1 MKENWLLINRNIS
14 DIKKLSSENDISQ
27 FTAKLLL
34 NRDIA
39 ESKDV
44 KRFLS
49 GGLDD
54 LCDGFQMQDMY
65 LAVRIISSAIRSGKR
80 IIIYGDYDCDG
91 VISTVILYNI
101 LKQCGAN
108 YNFYIPDREDEGY
121 GMNSERIEKLKEEG
135 YDVILTCD
143 NGIAAFEQVAL
154 AKSLGMDVVITDH
167 HDIPFKE
174 KENGEKELLLPIA
187 DAIINPKR
195 EDCNYPFKKL
205 CGAGVALKFGKCLFK
220 EMGIDPKEA
229 DKLIE
234 FCALATVCDV
244 VDLLDENRIIVKKG
258 LEMLNNT
265 KNLGLKAL
273 IEETGLKEKN
283 ISAYHLGFVIGP
295 CINATGRLETA
306 DLSVELLITEDEI
319 RAEELA
325 KELFQL
331 NQKRQDLTIES
342 VEMVIDQIEKNNMD
356 KDKILVIYNPYIHES
371 IAGIVSGRI
380 RERYN
385 VPTIIMTKG
394 KNIPKGSGRSIE
406 EYNMFEELSKCKHL
420 IEKFGGHPMAAGL
433 SVREDALP
441 LLRQELLKNC
451 LLSDKDIV
459 PKVRI
464 DARLPLN
471 LLNEGIIE
479 EINALEP
486 FGKGNN
492 TPIFGERGIDVSRIW
507 LMGKEK
513 NIVKFRM
520 KIPNSYYAIDG
531 ISFDRLD
538 DFKEQYINT
547 YGEERLIEI
556 INSSYC
562 NFKMDILFYPSIN
575 EYNGSRT
582 VQVIIKSIRL

>member
-1 MKENWLLINRNIS
+1 MKENWLLINRNVS
-14 DIKKLSSENDISQ
+14 DVKKLSSENGISQ

-39 ESKDV
+39 EIKDV
-44 KRFLS
+44 KRFLEGS
-49 GGLDD
+49 LDD
-54 LCDGFQMQDMY
+54 LYDGFQMQDMY
-65 LAVRIISSAIRSGKR
+65 IAVRIVSSAIRSGKR

-91 VISTVILYNI
+91 VVSTVILYDI

-121 GMNSERIEKLKEEG
+121 GMNSERIQKLKEEG
-135 YDVILTCD
+135 YEVILTCD

-174 KENGEKELLLPIA
+174 KENGEKEFLLPIA

-195 EDCNYPFKKL
+195 KDCNYPFKKL
-205 CGAGVALKFGKCLFK
+205 CGAGVALKFGKCLLK
-220 EMGIDPKEA
+220 EMGIDSKEA

-265 KNLGLKAL
+265 NNLGLKAL
-273 IEETGLKEKN
+273 IKETGLKEKN

-295 CINATGRLETA
+295 CVNATGRLETA
-306 DLSVELLITEDEI
+306 DLSVELLITEDEK
-319 RAEELA
+319 RAEDLA

-356 KDKILVIYNPYIHES
+356 KDKVLVVYNPYIHES
-371 IAGIVSGRI
+371 IAGIVAGRI

-394 KNIPKGSGRSIE
+394 KSMPKGSGRSIE
-406 EYNMFEELSKCKHL
+406 EYNMFEELSKCKYL

-433 SVREDALP
+433 SVREEALP

-451 LLSDKDIV
+451 VLSDEDII

-492 TPIFGERGIDVSRIW
+492 TPIFGERGIEVSRIW
-507 LMGKEK
+507 LMGREK

-520 KIPNSYYAIDG
+520 KVPNSYYPIDG
-531 ISFDRLD
+531 ISFDRFD
-538 DFKEQYINT
+538 DFKEQYINI
-547 YGEERLIEI
+547 YGKEKFTEI
-556 INSSYC
+556 ITSSYC
-562 NFKMDILFYPSIN
+562 DFKMDILFYPSIN
-575 EYNGSRT
+575 EYNGNRT
-582 VQVIIKSIRL
+582 IQVIIKSIRF